1 MKTLGVIPARFA
13 STRLPGKPL
22 ADIHGHPMLWHVYN
36 QSLKAGLD
44 HLTIATDSSKIQECC
59 EQYDIPCLLTR
70 SDHEC
75 GTDRAQ
81 EVATLLPEYDFI
93 INIQGDEPLIN
104 PALIAQLAET
114 IVTAEVDIAT
124 PYCIISPEEA
134 ENSNTVKVVVDNDNN
149 ALYFSRSMIPF
160 QRNNTATYKQH
171 IGLYAYTLAA
181 LNKISALPPSEY
193 EQVES
198 LEQLRALHNGMTIR
212 MVETTYR
219 SVGVDTQEDLELV
232 RTLLATAAS

>member
-22 ADIHGHPMLWHVYN
+22 ADINGYPMLWHVYN
-36 QSLKAGLD
+36 QSLKANLT
-44 HLTIATDSSKIQECC
+44 HLTVATDNSKIQDCC
-59 EQYDIPCLLTR
+59 KQYNIPCLLTR
-70 SDHEC
+70 PDHVC

-93 INIQGDEPLIN
+93 INIQGDEPLIK
-104 PALIAQLAET
+104 PELIAQLANT
-114 IVTAEVDIAT
+114 ISKEKIDIAT

-134 ENSNTVKVVVDNDNN
+134 ENPNAVKVVVDNHNN

-160 QRNNTATYKQH
+160 QRNNIATYKQH
-171 IGLYAYTLAA
+171 IGLYAYTRDA
-181 LNKISALPPSEY
+181 LNKISSLPPSEY
-193 EQVES
+193 EQIES

-232 RTLLATAAS
+232 RTLLDTVTS